1 MPARM
6 LIGTA
11 GAALVVIVARRSQ
24 SLSASGAIAAL
35 ALAPICSAAGIGWAV
50 LLLGF
55 FISATLVS
63 RYKRGKKEHLIAGM
77 VEKGGSRDAFQVM
90 ANGGVFSAAALASIV
105 HPSAVWMCVG
115 AGAIGA
121 CSADTWSTE
130 TGVLSSRQPRS
141 IIDGSRL
148 PAGESGGVTWLG
160 TAGAVMGALVI
171 ACITILVGWSRT
183 ATLTAVLGGFTG
195 SLADSALGGT
205 LQVRRWC
212 DRCNRATERA
222 IHTCGAVTRVT
233 GGWRFL
239 TNDAVNALSS
249 VAGALLGLVLYL
261 LGNQ

>member
-1 MPARM
+1 M

-11 GAALVVIVARRSQ
+11 GATLVVIVARRSQ

-35 ALAPICSAAGIGWAV
+35 ALAPICSAAGFSWAV

-63 RYKRGKKEHLIAGM
+63 RFKRVKKERLIAGM
-77 VEKGGSRDAFQVM
+77 VEKGGRRDAFQVL
-90 ANGGVFSAAALASIV
+90 ANGGLFSAAALASII
-105 HPSAVWMCVG
+105 HPSPVWLCVG

-130 TGVLSSRQPRS
+130 TGVLSPSQPRS
-141 IIDGSRL
+141 IVDGTRV

-160 TAGAVMGALVI
+160 TAGALMGALVI
-171 ACITILVGWSRT
+171 ACITILIGWSRT
-183 ATLTAVLGGFTG
+183 ATLTALLGGFTG

-205 LQVRRWC
+205 IQVRHWC

-222 IHTCGAVTRVT
+222 VHTCGTITRVT
-233 GGWRFL
+233 GGWRWV

-249 VAGALLGLVLYL
+249 AAGAASGLFLYL